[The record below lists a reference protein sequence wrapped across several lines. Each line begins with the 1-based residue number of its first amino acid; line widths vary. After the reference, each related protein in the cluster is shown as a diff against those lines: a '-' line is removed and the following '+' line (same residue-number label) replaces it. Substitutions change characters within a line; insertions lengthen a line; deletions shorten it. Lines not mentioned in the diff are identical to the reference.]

1 MLMLTI
7 KKLFRLVLPRL
18 MTLVES
24 SLIEQM
30 TGVIDEGGDVI
41 EEALRIVQPAQIH
54 NANQL
59 SLWCLSYLAMNY
71 NAACRRGFFLV
82 LK

>member
-59 SLWCLSYLAMNY
+59 SFWCLSYLAMNY
-71 NAACRRGFFLV
+71 NAACRR
-82 LK
+82 